1 MRVPG
6 AIGDYLILR
15 ALRESGGGAITVT
28 DEEILSWMGRV
39 ASLEGIFVCPEGA
52 ATAAAVP
59 KLLVAEGTCPPARP
73 CCY

>member
-1 MRVPG
+1 V
-6 AIGDYLILR
+6 A
-15 ALRESGGGAITVT
+15 

-59 KLLVAEGTCPPARP
+59 KLLARGDLSAGETVLLLNTGSGLKNLELVTVT
-73 CCY
+73 